1 MPGTFYPRG
10 YTPPQSGTTGGTTT
24 GGTTNQGRT
33 PSADFTPRRGFVG
46 PRGAGPR
53 YASRLNQIVTNLPK
67 TTDVTKTGSG
77 GGTDNNGTTDELPG
91 EENKMAAPFWKRP
104 AALYLL
110 GALILI
116 PFLFKKTK

>member
-10 YTPPQSGTTGGTTT
+10 YTPTQSGTTGGTTT

-33 PSADFTPRRGFVG
+33 PSTDFTPRRGFVG

-53 YASRLNQIVTNLPK
+53 YASKLNQIVTNLPK

-77 GGTDNNGTTDELPG
+77 GGTDNNGTTDQLPG